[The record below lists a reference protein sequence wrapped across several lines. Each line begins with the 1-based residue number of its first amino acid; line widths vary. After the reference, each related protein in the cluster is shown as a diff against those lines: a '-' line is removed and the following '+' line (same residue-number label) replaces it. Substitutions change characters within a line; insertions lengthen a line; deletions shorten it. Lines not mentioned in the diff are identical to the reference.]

1 MKTTPM
7 GALKHQV
14 QTRPNSTAFI
24 FHESIWTYERLA
36 RDADRLARGMAAR
49 GVAAGD
55 RVALHMMNRPEMI
68 AVYYACFQLGAIA
81 APLRTAFKFA
91 ELAPLLQRLKPALY
105 IGESGLYDNVAA
117 VDASIISLDR
127 RFIVNKTFED
137 GSVQPWEALFDEAA
151 SVSILVPPAPYK
163 PAVLINT
170 SGTTGQPKFVAHTPE
185 TLAESLDLLTKYLGI
200 SSDDVVAEPLPMAH
214 MSGLAT
220 FLSFVQVGIPFILLE
235 SFEADT
241 VLDIIERHR
250 CTWCIGFP
258 AQYAA
263 LLERQRARPRDLA
276 SLRICLTGAD
286 TCPVD
291 LQEQVTSAFGAPL
304 YNFWGA
310 TEVLGSQ
317 TFGLQPG
324 PVARIVKGAQVR
336 LVDENGA
343 DVADG
348 EIGELL
354 IRGANVF
361 AGYWNDPKATDEALK
376 SGWYHTGDLMR
387 RGEGDELWF
396 VSRKKDIIIRGGTN
410 ISPAEIEEALVACHP
425 AVKEAG
431 VASVPDV
438 VLGQRIFGFV
448 TLTDGTKDTVIPD
461 ILRNVATRLASYKV
475 PEGLAVLSEL
485 PRNMLSKVDRN
496 ALLAMAVRT
505 DKAGRPQIAAT
516 ASRPMRSEEQPAR
529 RVARNR

>member
-1 MKTTPM
+1 M
-7 GALKHQV
+7 GALMHQV
-14 QTRPNSTAFI
+14 QTRPKSTAFI
-24 FHESIWTYERLA
+24 FHEEVWTYERLA
-36 RDADRLARGMAAR
+36 RDAERLARGLAAR
-49 GVAAGD
+49 GIGAGD
-55 RVALHMMNRPEMI
+55 RIALHMMNRPEMI
-68 AVYYACFQLGAIA
+68 IAYYACFQLGAIA

-105 IGESGLYDNVAA
+105 IGEPGLYENVAP
-117 VDASIISLDR
+117 VDAAILSLDS
-127 RFIVNKTFED
+127 RFIVNETFED
-137 GSVQPWEALFDEAA
+137 GSVQPWEALFDETDGA
-151 SVSILVPPAPYK
+151 SMLVPPAPYK

-185 TLAESLDLLTKYLGI
+185 TLAETLDLSTKHLGL
-200 SSDDVVAEPLPMAH
+200 SNDDVVAEPLPMAH

-220 FLSFVQVGIPFILLE
+220 FLSFIQVGVPFILLE
-235 SFEADT
+235 GFDADT
-241 VLDIIERHR
+241 VLDTIERHR

-263 LLERQRARPRDLA
+263 LLERHRARPRDLA

-286 TCPVD
+286 TCPID
-291 LQEQVTSAFGAPL
+291 LQEKITSAFGAPL
-304 YNFWGA
+304 YNVWAA
-310 TEVLGSQ
+310 TEVLGSL

-336 LVDENGA
+336 LIDENGD

-354 IRGANVF
+354 VRGANVF
-361 AGYWNDPKATDEALK
+361 AGYWNDPKATEEALK
-376 SGWYHTGDLMR
+376 AGWYHTGDLMR
-387 RGEGDELWF
+387 RGEGDDLWF

-410 ISPAEIEEALVACHP
+410 ISPAEVEEALVACHP
-425 AVKEAG
+425 TVKEAA
-431 VASVPDV
+431 VAGVPDA
-438 VLGQRIFGFV
+438 VLGQRVFGFV

-496 ALLAMAVRT
+496 AVQAMAART
-505 DKAGRPQIAAT
+505 DKADRSQIVAAPSWPTRPN
-516 ASRPMRSEEQPAR
+516 EQPAR